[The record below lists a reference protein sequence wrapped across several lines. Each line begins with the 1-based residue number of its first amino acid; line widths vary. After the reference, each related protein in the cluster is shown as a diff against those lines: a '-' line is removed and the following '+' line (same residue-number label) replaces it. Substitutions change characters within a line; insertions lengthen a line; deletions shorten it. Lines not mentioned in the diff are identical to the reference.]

1 MNCEVPYIQSIE
13 NFKSSKTNRSRI
25 RCSNSDC
32 QPLQRD
38 EYEVRKSLC
47 KCFRCTSLSSLISLL
62 SKDQDF
68 KFEENTSTVSS

>member
-1 MNCEVPYIQSIE
+1 MNHEVPYIQSRE
-13 NFKSSKTNRSRI
+13 NFKSSKTKRGRI
-25 RCSNSDC
+25 QCSNSDC

-47 KCFRCTSLSSLISLL
+47 KCLRCTFLSCLISLL